1 MSNTIEGANAVN
13 DDANF
18 ETTSEPFFYSEDE
31 QPAQV
36 YLEAVLP
43 QVRDPT
49 LIPFNTRALNPVKY
63 DEQVD
68 GFHPVTKN
76 PNAYVYDN
84 TDKYFQ
90 PQNF

>member
-36 YLEAVLP
+36 
-43 QVRDPT
+43 
-49 LIPFNTRALNPVKY
+49 
-63 DEQVD
+63 
-68 GFHPVTKN
+68 
-76 PNAYVYDN
+76 
-84 TDKYFQ
+84 
-90 PQNF
+90 

>member
-13 DDANF
+13 DNANF
-18 ETTSEPFFYSEDE
+18 ESVSQPFFYSEDE

-43 QVRDPT
+43 RVRDPT

-63 DEQVD
+63 EEQID
-68 GFHPVTKN
+68 GFHPVRKN

-84 TDKYFQ
+84 TDRYFQ